1 MIRRLDFAEPFFTLD
16 YVEGEKEYRVEENSL
31 IINLAERAGTVMHIN
46 GAGVPPLK
54 AAIAKGCLITDLTL
68 ALVVKDYERCRLD
81 DIPTIQA
88 IKRTWKSIYECSG
101 MERHKGLPYYK
112 SPKFITGEGRNHI
125 ELNFC
130 FVSEPFAPSGPHQT
144 HDRDFDEVH
153 VQILGYG
160 KMQKFTEN
168 DTSTY
173 FGEYIMAPGIVHDKF
188 YDANGDYPWHQYQ
201 SITPCVYCPIEL
213 DRR

>member
-1 MIRRLDFAEPFFTLD
+1 MIQALDFAEPFFSIDYIESEREYWVQDNSIVINLD
-16 YVEGEKEYRVEENSL
+16 ERGHSL
-31 IINLAERAGTVMHIN
+31 IHAK
-46 GAGVPPLK
+46 GVPINPLK
-54 AAIAKGCLITDLTL
+54 ASILKGCTISGI
-68 ALVVKDYERCRLD
+68 ARAMIVKAYDRCHLD

-88 IKRTWKSIYECSG
+88 IKHTWKSLYECSG
-101 MERHKGLPYYK
+101 MERHKGLPYFK
-112 SPKFITGEGRNHI
+112 SPKFRTGTGRNHI

-130 FVSEPFAPSGPHQT
+130 FVSEPLAPSGPHQT

-153 VQILGYG
+153 AQILGWG

-188 YDANGDYPWHQYQ
+188 YDETGYYPWHQYQ

-213 DRR
+213 DR